1 MAKMSRQKNGSK
13 NFMKKYFIIVASIV
27 GVFILISSIG
37 LYAFSKFS
45 KPASKPVDYTKIDSN
60 NDKNNESSDKSGLL
74 DNLLPPAK
82 TNVLLLGTD
91 KSKHLSDVIIVG
103 SFDRDTASINLINV
117 PRDTYCS
124 VLPEIKTEVKEK
136 AGKSIPSEVKMT
148 DLHSWAGREM
158 GPWAVKTQ
166 IESYM
171 GIAIDYTVRIDLEAF
186 KKIVDLL
193 GPVTMEIPEGGLS
206 YWDPEQDLTINVP
219 GGVQELD
226 GEMAEGVV
234 RYRATYRMGD
244 LQRIEV
250 QQEFMKCFFE
260 QALKKENLI
269 SNAPGLFSAVYEYVE
284 TDFKLSDMYKYITY
298 IPKLSPSKFDMTTL
312 PGEPRDVYYNNNED
326 KISYYFYDP
335 VETAKLVDEVFYSK
349 PSEIKSKIQIFN
361 AGMDKEKT
369 DAIIKNLTEAGFI
382 VTLSETYEEEKP
394 EESII
399 ITDDEDL
406 GEKLKEYVKDVKIES
421 GKEIDEE
428 YDAVIVFAEG

>member
-1 MAKMSRQKNGSK
+1 MARISRRKNGSK
-13 NFMKKYFIIVASIV
+13 NFLKKYLMIVASIV
-27 GVFILISSIG
+27 GVFILISSAG
-37 LYAFSKFS
+37 LYAFSKLS
-45 KPASKPVDYTKIDSN
+45 KPASKPVDYTKVSGN
-60 NDKNNESSDKSGLL
+60 SSGNKENTDKSGLL

-103 SFDRDTASINLINV
+103 TFDRDTASINLVNV

-124 VLPEIKTEVKEK
+124 VLSDIKTEVKAK
-136 AGKSIPSEVKMT
+136 ADRSIPSEVKMT

-158 GPWAVKTQ
+158 GPWAVKKQ

-193 GPVTMEIPEGGLS
+193 GPITMEIPEGGLS

-234 RYRATYRMGD
+234 RYRATYRRGD

-260 QALKKENLI
+260 QALKKDNLI
-269 SNAPGLFSAVYEYVE
+269 SNASGLFSAIYEYVE

-298 IPKLSPSKFDMTTL
+298 IPKLSPSRFHMTTL
-312 PGEPRDVYYNNNED
+312 PGEPRDVYFNNGD
-326 KISYYFYDP
+326 RISYFFYDP

-349 PSEIKSKIQIFN
+349 PSETNSKIQVFN

-369 DAIIKNLTEAGFI
+369 DAIVKNLTEAGFI
-382 VTLSETYEEEKP
+382 VTVSGAYEKDKP
-394 EESII
+394 EESLI
-399 ITDDEDL
+399 ITNDEAL
-406 GEKLKEYVKDVKIES
+406 GDKLKEYVKDVKIES
-421 GKEIDEE
+421 DKKMDEG